1 MGWRGRRARTILRR
15 VASGLLTLWLITVLV
30 FVATNILPG
39 DVGRRIMGP
48 FADERAVAALNRE
61 LGTDRPLVEQY
72 LRWLG
77 RLLSGDLGTSL
88 ALRRPVSSLIGPALV
103 NSSKLAGLAL
113 LVVLPL
119 SVTLGLL
126 AALAEGK
133 ALDYGIRLAG
143 LTTTILPEFVTS
155 IAVILLLGV
164 VFPVFPVTAVAP
176 PGSDLGTQLYYL
188 VLPIFPIAL
197 VLVGYLSRVMR
208 SSTVEVL
215 HAAYVRAAFLK
226 GLPRWRVLVRH
237 VLPNALPPVI
247 AVTANQLGYLI
258 GGLVAIEAIFNY
270 PGLGMLL
277 LTAGRQK
284 DFPVL
289 QAGVL
294 VVGLTYVL
302 ANTAADLMYWA
313 LNPRLRGGGS
323 AR

>member
-1 MGWRGRRARTILRR
+1 MGWRGTRARTILRR
-15 VASGLLTLWLITVLV
+15 VASGLLTLWLITMLV

-39 DVGRRIMGP
+39 DVGRRILGP

-103 NSSKLAGLAL
+103 NSAKLAGLAL

-155 IAVILLLGV
+155 ITVILLLGV

-208 SSTVEVL
+208 SSSVEVL

-302 ANTAADLMYWA
+302 ANTVADLLYWA

>member
-39 DVGRRIMGP
+39 DVGRRILGP

-103 NSSKLAGLAL
+103 NSAKLAGLAL

-155 IAVILLLGV
+155 ITVILLLGV

-226 GLPRWRVLVRH
+226 GLPRWRVLARH

-302 ANTAADLMYWA
+302 ANTAADLLYWA

>member
-1 MGWRGRRARTILRR
+1 MGRVRARARVVLRR
-15 VASGLLTLWLITVLV
+15 VASSLLTLWLITVLV
-30 FVATNILPG
+30 FAATTILPG
-39 DVGRRIMGP
+39 DVGRRILGP

-72 LRWLG
+72 ARWLG
-77 RLLSGDLGTSL
+77 RLVSGDLGTSL
-88 ALRRPVSSLIGPALV
+88 ALRRPVGSLLGPALL
-103 NSSKLAGLAL
+103 NSAKLAGLAL
-113 LVVLPL
+113 LVILPL
-119 SVTLGLL
+119 SVGLGLL

-133 ALDYGIRLAG
+133 PLDYTIRVAG

-155 IAVILLLGV
+155 IAVVLLLGV

-188 VLPIFPIAL
+188 VLPIFPVAL
-197 VLVGYLSRVMR
+197 ILVGYLSRVMR

-258 GGLVAIEAIFNY
+258 GGLVAVEAIFNY
-270 PGLGMLL
+270 PGLGLLL

-294 VVGLTYVL
+294 VVGLTYIL
-302 ANTAADLMYWA
+302 ANTVADLLYWV
-313 LNPRLRGGGS
+313 LNPRLRTGGS